1 MIAKI
6 KNMDLNGIANRNNIT
21 LQELKKVLDMIEKGM
36 KPYAERML
44 ITEDGVNRYFTV
56 ERKGVGKLK
65 TPFGSF
71 WQYIFNIDDQWNDYI
86 VIVKADIDKQSL
98 SPIFKNKRSVIVR
111 TDSGCETSQ
120 IFNDLTCECKDQ
132 LNLAMET
139 IAKEGE
145 GIIVHIPKQ
154 DGRGMGLPFKLAT
167 LWLQEDLKVNT
178 VESASLIAPGGV
190 IDVRTYS
197 GVICILK
204 FFKIQT
210 NCQISL
216 ATNNPKK
223 AGVFAENGYIVKDY
237 IPVRIEPT
245 ENTKQHLLAKQ
256 KHFGHINLVNDDKK
270 EDK

>member
-6 KNMDLNGIANRNNIT
+6 KDMDLNNIAKKNNIT
-21 LQELKKVLDMIEKGM
+21 LQELKKTLDMVERGM
-36 KPYAERML
+36 KPCSERML
-44 ITEDGVNRYFTV
+44 IAEDGVNRYFTI

-65 TPFGSF
+65 TPYGNF
-71 WQYIFNIDDQWNDYI
+71 WQYVFSIDDQWNDYL
-86 VIVKADIDKQSL
+86 VIVKADIDTQSL
-98 SPIFKNKRSVIVR
+98 NPVFKNKQSIIIR

-120 IFNDLTCECKDQ
+120 IFNDLTCECKEQ

-167 LWLQEDLKVNT
+167 LWLQEDLQVNT
-178 VESASLIAPGGV
+178 VESASIIAPGGL

-204 FFKIQT
+204 FFKIPIS
-210 NCQISL
+210 CQISL

-223 AGVFAENGYIVKDY
+223 AGVFAENGYTVKDY

-245 ENTKQHLLAKQ
+245 KNTKHHLLAKQ
-256 KHFGHINLVNDDKK
+256 EHLGHINLVNDDAKK
-270 EDK
+270 DK